1 MILAEEGEELG
12 GQPTLDDVAAFDE
25 EMQHELMG
33 SERPGIRSRFK
44 HDLSAFQNTRI
55 QLDVSA
61 LHQTAV
67 KSQGV
72 YKFLNST
79 RDVFG
84 NK

>member
-1 MILAEEGEELG
+1 VILAEEGEELG

-61 LHQTAV
+61 LHQT
-67 KSQGV
+67 QL
-72 YKFLNST
+72 LNPKEYT
-79 RDVFG
+79 NF
-84 NK
+84 